1 MTTQPAASSSSTLR
15 RRKRTI
21 IVGAGLAGSLL
32 AVYLSRRGH
41 EVHVFERRPDPR
53 AKGYQGGRSINLAL
67 SIRGLDALA
76 GVGLDAPVMAHD
88 AIPLRGRML
97 HAVSGETA
105 FQPYS
110 ADPRD
115 AINSVSRGGLNLS
128 LINAAASEPNVT
140 FHFNHPCTDCD
151 LAAPAATFV
160 TPDGRS
166 VRVEADLIASADG
179 AFSAVRLVM
188 MKTDRYEYSQ
198 SYLAHGYK
206 ELTIH
211 PAVDLRSRGTMVT
224 DWSSDSA
231 SAAIA
236 RHSPPHDP
244 RVAPVD
250 PSLFALNPH
259 ALHIWPR
266 GGAMMIALPN
276 RDGSFTCTLFWPFE
290 GEHSFAQLASTDRA
304 GVDRFFRDQY
314 ASAHRLMPG
323 LSDEYLRNPASSL
336 VTVRSSP
343 WQREGKVVLLGD
355 AAHAIV
361 PFYGQG
367 MNAAF
372 EDVKCLA
379 RSLDEHPSDQRSALE
394 HYQALRKPNADAI
407 AQMAL
412 DNFIEMR
419 DKVGQPS
426 FLYRKRVEQTLQR
439 ALPEEVASQ
448 YHLVSFTLTPYA
460 EAYARGQALDR
471 LIDRV
476 VEQVPMHDAPPSN
489 TPTDSPAMTAWRQRV
504 LSAYEIAKSHA

>member
-1 MTTQPAASSSSTLR
+1 MTIQPAASMSSPTR
-15 RRKRTI
+15 PRKRTI

-53 AKGYQGGRSINLAL
+53 AKGYIGGRSINLAL

-76 GVGLDAPVMAHD
+76 DVGLDAPVMAHD

-97 HAVSGETA
+97 HAVSGETG

-128 LINAAASEPNVT
+128 LINAAASESNVT

-151 LAAPAATFV
+151 LSAPAATFAA
-160 TPDGRS
+160 PDGRS

-188 MKTDRYEYSQ
+188 MKTDRYDYAQ
-198 SYLAHGYK
+198 SYLEHGYK

-211 PAVDLRSRGTMVT
+211 PATELRSKGVPIA
-224 DWSSDSA
+224 DWSKDSA
-231 SAAIA
+231 SDAVA

-276 RDGSFTCTLFWPFE
+276 RDGSFTCTLFWPFD
-290 GEHSFAQLASTDRA
+290 GQHSFAQLATADRA
-304 GVDRFFRDQY
+304 GVERFFKDQY
-314 ASAHRLMPG
+314 TSAHRLMPG

-336 VTVRSSP
+336 VTVRCAP
-343 WQREGKVVLLGD
+343 WQREGKAVLLGD

-379 RSLDEHPSDQRSALE
+379 QCLDAHPNDQRAALE
-394 HYQALRKPNADAI
+394 QYQTLRKPNADAI

-419 DKVGQPS
+419 DKVGQPA

-439 ALPEEVASQ
+439 ALPDEIASQ

-471 LIDRV
+471 IIDRV
-476 VEQVPMHDAPPSN
+476 VAQVPMHAAPPS
-489 TPTDSPAMTAWRQRV
+489 TEPADSPTHRAWRENV
-504 LSAYEIAKSHA
+504 LTAYAQAKSRA